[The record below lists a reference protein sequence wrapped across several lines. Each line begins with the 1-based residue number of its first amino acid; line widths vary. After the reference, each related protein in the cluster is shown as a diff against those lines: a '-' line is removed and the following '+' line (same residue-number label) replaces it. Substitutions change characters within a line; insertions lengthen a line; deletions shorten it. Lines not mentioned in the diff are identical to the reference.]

1 VHPECLRPEAAHLLP
16 VVANALQPYNPVLA
30 GGTALAL
37 QVGHRVSVD
46 FDFFTNDEFDPAA
59 ILRAVQATSAEVQ
72 SLKLEPGTAVMIVD
86 GVKVSLFQYPYPFA
100 EPMELFNGTKVAGI
114 VDITGMKFIAIMQR
128 GARRDFVDLY
138 TVLRTT
144 PFRVIAHNAIQR
156 FGPTLI
162 EPVIIG
168 KALVWFADAD
178 EQPDPVYLGKPL
190 QWSAIKRFFRSSVSQ
205 FVLDLEAERAD
216 SASGQL

>member
-1 VHPECLRPEAAHLLP
+1 MHPECLRSEAACLLP
-16 VVANALQPYNPVLA
+16 VVAKALQPFSPVLA

-46 FDFFTNDEFDPAA
+46 FDFFTNDEFDPVAV
-59 ILRAVQATSAEVQ
+59 VQAMQAISVEVQ
-72 SLKLEPGTAVMIVD
+72 PLKLEPGTAVMIVD

-114 VDITGMKFIAIMQR
+114 VDITGMKLIAIMQC

-138 TVLRTT
+138 TVLRAT
-144 PFRVIAHNAIQR
+144 PFRVVAHNAIQR

-168 KALVWFADAD
+168 KALAWFADAD
-178 EQPDPVYLGKPL
+178 AQPDPMYLGKPL

-216 SASGQL
+216 PANGQL

>member
-1 VHPECLRPEAAHLLP
+1 MHPECLRPEAARLLP

-37 QVGHRVSVD
+37 QVGHRVSAD

-100 EPMELFNGTKVAGI
+100 EPMELFNGTKVAGA
-114 VDITGMKFIAIMQR
+114 VDIAGMKLIAIMQG

-144 PFRVIAHNAIQR
+144 PFRVVAHNAIQR

>member
-1 VHPECLRPEAAHLLP
+1 MHPECLQPEAAHLLP
-16 VVANALQPYNPVLA
+16 VVASALQPYSPVLA

-37 QVGHRVSVD
+37 HVGHRVSAD
-46 FDFFTNDEFDPAA
+46 FDFFTNHEVDPAA
-59 ILRAVQATSAEVQ
+59 VVLAMQATSVEVRV
-72 SLKLEPGTAVMIVD
+72 LKLEPGTAVMTAN

-100 EPMELFNGTKVAGI
+100 EPTERFSGATVAGT
-114 VDITGMKFIAIMQR
+114 VDIAGMKLIAIMQY

-138 TVLRTT
+138 TVLKAT
-144 PFRVIAHNAIQR
+144 PFRVVAHNAIQR

-168 KALVWFADAD
+168 KALAWFADAD
-178 EQPDPVYLGKPL
+178 AQPDPAYLGKPV
-190 QWSAIKRFFRSSVSQ
+190 QWSTVKRFFRSSVPQ
-205 FVLDLEAERAD
+205 FVLDLEAERVD

>member
-1 VHPECLRPEAAHLLP
+1 VHPECLRPEAARLLP
-16 VVANALQPYNPVLA
+16 VVAKALQPFNPILA

-46 FDFFTNDEFDPAA
+46 FDFFTGNEFDPAA
-59 ILRAVQATSAEVQ
+59 ILRVVQATSAEVQ

-100 EPMELFNGTKVAGI
+100 KPMELYNGTKVAGT
-114 VDITGMKFIAIMQR
+114 VDIAGMKLIAIMQR

-144 PFRVIAHNAIQR
+144 PFRVVAHNAVQR

-168 KALVWFADAD
+168 KALAWFADAD
-178 EQPDPVYLGKPL
+178 AQPDPMYLGKPL
-190 QWSAIKRFFRSSVSQ
+190 QWSAIKRFFRSSVTQ
-205 FVLDLEAERAD
+205 FVLDLEAERVD
-216 SASGQL
+216 SVGGQL

>member
-1 VHPECLRPEAAHLLP
+1 VHPECLKFEAARLLP
-16 VVANALQPYNPVLA
+16 VIATALQPFSPVLA

-37 QVGHRVSVD
+37 HVGHRVSAD
-46 FDFFTNDEFDPAA
+46 FDFFTNHEVDPAA
-59 ILRAVQATSAEVQ
+59 VVLAMQATSVKVRV
-72 SLKLEPGTAVMIVD
+72 LKLEPGTAVMTAN

-100 EPMELFNGTKVAGI
+100 EPTERFSGATVAGI
-114 VDITGMKFIAIMQR
+114 VDIAGMKLIAIMQR

-138 TVLRTT
+138 AVLKTT

-168 KALVWFADAD
+168 KALAWFADAD
-178 EQPDPVYLGKPL
+178 AQPDPMYLGKPL
-190 QWSAIKRFFRSSVSQ
+190 QWLAIKRFFRSSVPQ

-216 SASGQL
+216 SARG

>member
-1 VHPECLRPEAAHLLP
+1 VHPECLRPEAARLLP

-59 ILRAVQATSAEVQ
+59 VLRAVQATSAEVQ

-86 GVKVSLFQYPYPFA
+86 RVKVSLFQYPYPFA

-114 VDITGMKFIAIMQR
+114 VDITGMKLIGIMQR

-144 PFRVIAHNAIQR
+144 PFRVVAHNAIQR

-168 KALVWFADAD
+168 KALAWFADAD
-178 EQPDPVYLGKPL
+178 AQPDPMYLGKPL

-216 SASGQL
+216 SARGQL

>member
-1 VHPECLRPEAAHLLP
+1 MHPECLRPEAAHLLP
-16 VVANALQPYNPVLA
+16 VVAKALQPFSPVLA

-37 QVGHRVSVD
+37 HVGHRVSVD
-46 FDFFTNDEFDPAA
+46 FDFFTNHEVDPAA
-59 ILRAVQATSAEVQ
+59 VVLAMQATSVEIRV
-72 SLKLEPGTAVMIVD
+72 LKLEPGTAVMTAN

-100 EPMELFNGTKVAGI
+100 EPTERFSGAMVAGI
-114 VDITGMKFIAIMQR
+114 VDIAGMKLIAIMQR

-138 TVLRTT
+138 AVLKTT

-156 FGPTLI
+156 FGTTLI

-178 EQPDPVYLGKPL
+178 AQPDPMYLGKPV

-205 FVLDLEAERAD
+205 FVLDLEAERVD
-216 SASGQL
+216 SARGQL

>member
-1 VHPECLRPEAAHLLP
+1 MHPECLQPEAAHLLP
-16 VVANALQPYNPVLA
+16 VVAKALQPFSPVLA

-114 VDITGMKFIAIMQR
+114 VDITGMKLIAIMQR

-144 PFRVIAHNAIQR
+144 PFRVVAHNAIQR

-168 KALVWFADAD
+168 KALAWFADAD
-178 EQPDPVYLGKPL
+178 AQPDPMYLGKPL

>member
-1 VHPECLRPEAAHLLP
+1 VHPECLRPKAARLLP
-16 VVANALQPYNPVLA
+16 VVVKALQPFSPVLA

-46 FDFFTNDEFDPAA
+46 FDFFAGNEFDPVA
-59 ILRAVQATSAEVQ
+59 ILRTVQTTSAEVQ

-100 EPMELFNGTKVAGI
+100 EPMELFNGTKVAGA
-114 VDITGMKFIAIMQR
+114 VDIAGMKLIAIMQG

-144 PFRVIAHNAIQR
+144 PFRVVAHNAIQR

>member
-1 VHPECLRPEAAHLLP
+1 MHPECLRPKAARLLP
-16 VVANALQPYNPVLA
+16 VVVKALQPFSPVLA

-46 FDFFTNDEFDPAA
+46 FDFFAGNEFDPVA
-59 ILRAVQATSAEVQ
+59 ILRTVQTTSAEVQ

-100 EPMELFNGTKVAGI
+100 EPMELFNGTKVAGA
-114 VDITGMKFIAIMQR
+114 VDIAGMKLIAIMQG

-144 PFRVIAHNAIQR
+144 
-156 FGPTLI
+156 
-162 EPVIIG
+162 
-168 KALVWFADAD
+168 
-178 EQPDPVYLGKPL
+178 
-190 QWSAIKRFFRSSVSQ
+190 
-205 FVLDLEAERAD
+205 
-216 SASGQL
+216 

>member
-1 VHPECLRPEAAHLLP
+1 VHPECLRPEAARLLP
-16 VVANALQPYNPVLA
+16 VVAKALQPLSPVLA

-37 QVGHRVSVD
+37 QVGHRVSAD

-59 ILRAVQATSAEVQ
+59 ILRAVQATSVEVQ

-114 VDITGMKFIAIMQR
+114 VDITGMKLIAIMQG

-144 PFRVIAHNAIQR
+144 PFRVVAHNAIQR

-168 KALVWFADAD
+168 KALAWFADAD
-178 EQPDPVYLGKPL
+178 AQPDPVYLGKPL

>member
-1 VHPECLRPEAAHLLP
+1 MHPECLQPEAAYLLP
-16 VVANALQPYNPVLA
+16 VVASALQPYSPVLA

-37 QVGHRVSVD
+37 HVGHRVSVD
-46 FDFFTNDEFDPAA
+46 FDFFTNHEVDPAA
-59 ILRAVQATSAEVQ
+59 VVLAMQATSVEVRV
-72 SLKLEPGTAVMIVD
+72 LKLEPGTAVMTAN

-100 EPMELFNGTKVAGI
+100 EPTERFSGATVAGT
-114 VDITGMKFIAIMQR
+114 VDIAGMKLIAIMQR

-138 TVLRTT
+138 TVLKTT

-168 KALVWFADAD
+168 KALAWFADAD
-178 EQPDPVYLGKPL
+178 AQPDPAYLGKPL

-216 SASGQL
+216 SARGQL

>member
-1 VHPECLRPEAAHLLP
+1 MHPECLQPEAAHLLP
-16 VVANALQPYNPVLA
+16 VVVSTLEPYSPVLA

-37 QVGHRVSVD
+37 RVGHRVSVD
-46 FDFFTNDEFDPAA
+46 FDFFTNHEVDPAA

-100 EPMELFNGTKVAGI
+100 EPMERFSGATVAGT
-114 VDITGMKFIAIMQR
+114 VDIAGMKLIAIMQR

-138 TVLRTT
+138 AVLKTT
-144 PFRVIAHNAIQR
+144 PFRVIAHNVLQR

-168 KALVWFADAD
+168 KALAWFADAD
-178 EQPDPVYLGKPL
+178 AQPDPMYLGKPL
-190 QWSAIKRFFRSSVSQ
+190 QWSAIKRFFRSSVPQ

-216 SASGQL
+216 SAHGQL

>member
-1 VHPECLRPEAAHLLP
+1 MHPECLQPEAAHLLP
-16 VVANALQPYNPVLA
+16 VVASALQPYSPVLA
-30 GGTALAL
+30 EGTALAL
-37 QVGHRVSVD
+37 HVGHRVSVD
-46 FDFFTNDEFDPAA
+46 FDFFTGNEFDPAA
-59 ILRAVQATSAEVQ
+59 VVQAMQATSAEIQ

-100 EPMELFNGTKVAGI
+100 EPTERFSGATVAGT
-114 VDITGMKFIAIMQR
+114 VDIAGMKLIAIMQR

-138 TVLRTT
+138 AVLKTT

-168 KALVWFADAD
+168 KALAWFADAD
-178 EQPDPVYLGKPL
+178 AQPDPTYLGKPL
-190 QWSAIKRFFRSSVSQ
+190 QWSVVKRFFRSSVPQ
-205 FVLDLEAERAD
+205 FVLDLEAERTD
-216 SASGQL
+216 SARGQL

>member
-1 VHPECLRPEAAHLLP
+1 MHPECLQPEAAHLLP
-16 VVANALQPYNPVLA
+16 VVASALQPYSPVLA

-37 QVGHRVSVD
+37 HVGHRVSVD
-46 FDFFTNDEFDPAA
+46 FDFFTNHEVDPAA
-59 ILRAVQATSAEVQ
+59 VVLAMQATSVEVRV
-72 SLKLEPGTAVMIVD
+72 LKLEPGTAVMTAN

-100 EPMELFNGTKVAGI
+100 EPTERFSGATVAGI
-114 VDITGMKFIAIMQR
+114 VDIAGMKLIAIMQR

-138 TVLRTT
+138 TVLKTT

-168 KALVWFADAD
+168 KALAWFADAD
-178 EQPDPVYLGKPL
+178 AQPDPMYLGKPL

-216 SASGQL
+216 SASGQR

>member
-1 VHPECLRPEAAHLLP
+1 MDPECLRPEAAHLLP
-16 VVANALQPYNPVLA
+16 IIAKALQPYNPVLA

-72 SLKLEPGTAVMIVD
+72 SLKLEAGTVVMIVD

-114 VDITGMKFIAIMQR
+114 VDITGMKLIAIMQR

-138 TVLRTT
+138 AVLRTT
-144 PFRVIAHNAIQR
+144 PFRVVAHNAIQR

-205 FVLDLEAERAD
+205 FVLDLEAERVDPAR
-216 SASGQL
+216 GQL

>member
-1 VHPECLRPEAAHLLP
+1 MHPECLQPEAAHLLP
-16 VVANALQPYNPVLA
+16 VVASALQPYSPVLA

-37 QVGHRVSVD
+37 QVGHRVSAD
-46 FDFFTNDEFDPAA
+46 FDFFTNHEVDPAA

-86 GVKVSLFQYPYPFA
+86 GVKVSLFQYPYLFA
-100 EPMELFNGTKVAGI
+100 EPMELFNGTKVAGT
-114 VDITGMKFIAIMQR
+114 VDIAGMKLIAIMQR

-138 TVLRTT
+138 AVLKTT

-168 KALVWFADAD
+168 KALAWFADAD
-178 EQPDPVYLGKPL
+178 AQPDPAYLGKPV
-190 QWSAIKRFFRSSVSQ
+190 QWSTIKRFFRSSVPQ

-216 SASGQL
+216 SARG

>member
-1 VHPECLRPEAAHLLP
+1 MHLECLQPEAAHLLP
-16 VVANALQPYNPVLA
+16 VVASALQPYSPVLA

-37 QVGHRVSVD
+37 HVGHRVSAD
-46 FDFFTNDEFDPAA
+46 FDFFTNHEVDPAA
-59 ILRAVQATSAEVQ
+59 VVLAMQATLVEVRV
-72 SLKLEPGTAVMIVD
+72 LKLEPGTAVMTAN

-100 EPMELFNGTKVAGI
+100 EPTERFSGATVAGV
-114 VDITGMKFIAIMQR
+114 VDIAGMKLIAIMQR

-144 PFRVIAHNAIQR
+144 PFRVVAHNAIQR

-168 KALVWFADAD
+168 KALAWFADAD
-178 EQPDPVYLGKPL
+178 AQPDPMYLGKPL
-190 QWSAIKRFFRSSVSQ
+190 QWSAIKRFFRSSVTQ
-205 FVLDLEAERAD
+205 FVLDLEAERVD
-216 SASGQL
+216 SVGGQL

>member
-1 VHPECLRPEAAHLLP
+1 VHSECLQPDAAHLLP
-16 VVANALQPYNPVLA
+16 VVASALQPYSPVLA

-37 QVGHRVSVD
+37 HVGHRVSVD
-46 FDFFTNDEFDPAA
+46 FDFFTGNEFDPAA
-59 ILRAVQATSAEVQ
+59 VVLATQATSVEVRV
-72 SLKLEPGTAVMIVD
+72 LKLEPETAVMIVD
-86 GVKVSLFQYPYPFA
+86 RVKVSLFQYPYPFA
-100 EPMELFNGTKVAGI
+100 EPTERFSGATVAGM
-114 VDITGMKFIAIMQR
+114 VDIAGMKLIAIMQR

-138 TVLRTT
+138 AVLKTT

-168 KALVWFADAD
+168 KALAWFADAD
-178 EQPDPVYLGKPL
+178 AQPDLAYLGKPV
-190 QWSAIKRFFRSSVSQ
+190 QWSVIKRFFRSSVPQ

-216 SASGQL
+216 SARGQL

>member
-1 VHPECLRPEAAHLLP
+1 MHPECLEPEAAHLLP
-16 VVANALQPYNPVLA
+16 IVASALQPYSPVLA

-37 QVGHRVSVD
+37 QVSHRVSAD
-46 FDFFTNDEFDPAA
+46 FDFFTNHEVDPAA
-59 ILRAVQATSAEVQ
+59 VVLAMQATSVEVRV
-72 SLKLEPGTAVMIVD
+72 LKLEPGTAVMTAN

-100 EPMELFNGTKVAGI
+100 EPTERFSGATVASI
-114 VDITGMKFIAIMQR
+114 VDIAGMKLIAIMQR

-138 TVLRTT
+138 AVLKTT

-168 KALVWFADAD
+168 KALAWFADAD
-178 EQPDPVYLGKPL
+178 AQPDPAYLGKPV
-190 QWSAIKRFFRSSVSQ
+190 QWSVIKRFFRSSVPQ

-216 SASGQL
+216 SARGQL

>member
-16 VVANALQPYNPVLA
+16 VVANALQLYNPALA

-72 SLKLEPGTAVMIVD
+72 SLKLEAGTAVMIVD

-100 EPMELFNGTKVAGI
+100 EPAERFSGATVAGI
-114 VDITGMKFIAIMQR
+114 VDIAGMKLIAIMQR

-138 TVLRTT
+138 AVLKTT
-144 PFRVIAHNAIQR
+144 PFRVIAHNVLQR

-168 KALVWFADAD
+168 KALAWFADAD
-178 EQPDPVYLGKPL
+178 AQPDPMYLGKPL
-190 QWSAIKRFFRSSVSQ
+190 QWSAIKRFFRSSVPQ

-216 SASGQL
+216 SARGQL